1 MFLLFVQQALSQW
14 VSVRGVC
21 VEQEDGKE
29 TAPKPC
35 AVADD
40 LVEQQ
45 VQRQLEIKD

>member
-1 MFLLFVQQALSQW
+1 MLLLFVQQALKRW

-21 VEQEDGKE
+21 VEQEDGIE

-40 LVEQQ
+40 PAEQQ
-45 VQRQLEIKD
+45 VQSQMF